1 MYDLDSPRERRVL
14 IVILGIITALG
25 PMAIDLYL
33 PALPT
38 IAQEMGEPLGRIQ
51 LTLSAYTI
59 GFALG
64 QIVFGPMSDRFGR
77 LRVMLPG
84 IIGYAFFNL
93 LASMTGSA
101 TELMIV
107 RVLQAFSGAAVMV
120 CIPAMVRDMFPGKEC
135 ARILASVM
143 LVMTVAPLV
152 APMLGGQIL
161 KYCGWPSLFVF
172 LALLGCLAFVL
183 AMTRLKESLPKE
195 RRAQL
200 SPKALAVAYGN
211 VLRHRQA
218 MGYILA
224 HAFFFGGMFAFV
236 SGSPFVYIEL
246 FGVPAER
253 YGLLFGLNV
262 ISLATCNMANMRLMS
277 RFELR
282 HLLVFGCTMACLAG
296 GLLMFNVWHD
306 IGGLL
311 GVLIP
316 CVIYMGMVGFT
327 GPNSN
332 ALALGFFP
340 KNAGT
345 ANATAGVMR
354 FGIGGITA
362 GLAGFLHD
370 GTAMPMAMIMGSCG
384 ALSLITIL
392 TLGRGV
398 GQHQAVE
405 EEMHR
410 DEPLKAA

>member
-1 MYDLDSPRERRVL
+1 MYDLDSPRERRIL
-14 IVILGIITALG
+14 IAILGIITALG

-161 KYCGWPSLFVF
+161 KYCGWPSWFVF

-183 AMTRLKESLPKE
+183 AMTRLKESLP
-195 RRAQL
+195 
-200 SPKALAVAYGN
+200 
-211 VLRHRQA
+211 
-218 MGYILA
+218 
-224 HAFFFGGMFAFV
+224 
-236 SGSPFVYIEL
+236 
-246 FGVPAER
+246 
-253 YGLLFGLNV
+253 
-262 ISLATCNMANMRLMS
+262 
-277 RFELR
+277 
-282 HLLVFGCTMACLAG
+282 
-296 GLLMFNVWHD
+296 
-306 IGGLL
+306 
-311 GVLIP
+311 
-316 CVIYMGMVGFT
+316 
-327 GPNSN
+327 
-332 ALALGFFP
+332 
-340 KNAGT
+340 
-345 ANATAGVMR
+345 
-354 FGIGGITA
+354 
-362 GLAGFLHD
+362 
-370 GTAMPMAMIMGSCG
+370 
-384 ALSLITIL
+384 
-392 TLGRGV
+392 
-398 GQHQAVE
+398 
-405 EEMHR
+405 
-410 DEPLKAA
+410 

>member
-1 MYDLDSPRERRVL
+1 MYDLDSPRERRLL
-14 IVILGIITALG
+14 IAILGVITALG

-51 LTLSAYTI
+51 LTLSAYTV

-77 LRVMLPG
+77 LRIMLPG
-84 IIGYAFFNL
+84 IIGYAVFNL

-152 APMLGGQIL
+152 APLLGGQIL
-161 KYCGWPSLFVF
+161 KYFGWQSLFVF
-172 LALLGCLAFVL
+172 LALLGCLAFAL
-183 AMTRLKESLPKE
+183 AVTRLQESLPE
-195 RRAQL
+195 QRRAQL
-200 SPKALAVAYGN
+200 SPKALAQAYGN

-224 HAFFFGGMFAFV
+224 HAFFFGGMFAFI
-236 SGSPFVYIEL
+236 SASPFVYIEL
-246 FGVPAER
+246 YGVGVER
-253 YGLLFGLNV
+253 YGLLFGLNI
-262 ISLATCNMANMRLMS
+262 ISLATCNMTNMRLMS

-282 HLLVFGCTMACLAG
+282 HLLLLGCTMACLAG
-296 GLLMFNVWHD
+296 ALLLLNVWYG
-306 IGGLL
+306 IGGLQ

-354 FGIGGITA
+354 FGVGGITA

-370 GTAMPMAMIMGSCG
+370 GTAMPMAMIMAGCG

-392 TLGRGV
+392 TLGRSV
-398 GQHQAVE
+398 GQGQSKEVDVQVE
-405 EEMHR
+405 
-410 DEPLKAA
+410 EPLKAA